1 MAEYY
6 EGVGRRREGKPKRSF
21 AGILLDVSMAVFS
34 ALAAVLT
41 VLTFAAPYVN
51 PASCWIFSILGLAA
65 PVIYLLT
72 VLLML
77 YWIVRWRWGWASVML
92 VLVVVGLF
100 KVSLFYKPE
109 FKRVY
114 DETSVNSRGTIRF
127 MTYNVRNFY
136 ADDGQSSVAEI
147 FHLVDEIGPDIVC
160 MQEFNPELAADAD
173 EYHAF
178 LENYPYFAG
187 GASDDPRTAQLA
199 IFSKYKL
206 VRWGMS
212 HPEIQ
217 NENPRESIW
226 SDLRIGEDTVR
237 VFNNH
242 LHSTAINASDNEF
255 ITKHQYISDTA
266 REDKIRSIVRRF
278 RDNSILRAGQVDSIA
293 REIEATPYARI
304 VCGDFNDTPMSYVY
318 RRMADGLQDA
328 FRESG
333 MGYSHTFRGFFNTLR
348 IDYVLV
354 SNAFEPLSYEVP
366 EVDYSDHLPVV
377 VQLRYS
383 RSH

>member
-6 EGVGRRREGKPKRSF
+6 EGMGRRSGPRKRTV
-21 AGILLDVSMAVFS
+21 AGILFGGAMALFS
-34 ALAAVLT
+34 ALAAAVT

-72 VLLML
+72 VLLAL

-109 FKRVY
+109 FRRVY
-114 DETSVNSRGTIRF
+114 DDTPVNGRGTVRF

-136 ADDGQSSVAEI
+136 SDDGRSSVAEI
-147 FHLVDEIGPDIVC
+147 LRMVEETDPDIVC
-160 MQEFNPELAADAD
+160 MQEFNPALAEETAK
-173 EYHAF
+173 YRTF
-178 LENYPYFAG
+178 LENYPYSVG
-187 GASDDPRTAQLA
+187 GAAEDPRTAPLA
-199 IFSKYKL
+199 IFSKFRTI
-206 VRWGMS
+206 RWGMA
-212 HPEIQ
+212 HPELQ
-217 NENPRESIW
+217 NENARESIW
-226 SDLRIGEDTVR
+226 ADLRIGDDTVR

-255 ITKHQYISDTA
+255 ITKHRYISDTA

-278 RDNSILRAGQVDSIA
+278 RDNSILRARQVDSIA
-293 REIEATPYARI
+293 REIGATPHARI

-318 RRMADGLQDA
+318 RRMAAGLQDA

-333 MGYSHTFRGFFNTLR
+333 MGYSFTFRGFFNTLR

-354 SNAFEPLSYEVP
+354 SEAFEPLAYEVP
-366 EVDYSDHLPVV
+366 EVDYSDHRPVV
-377 VQLRYS
+377 VQLRHVP
-383 RSH
+383 SH

>member
-6 EGVGRRREGKPKRSF
+6 EGMGRRSGPRKRTV
-21 AGILLDVSMAVFS
+21 AGILFGGAMALFS
-34 ALAAVLT
+34 ALAAAVT

-72 VLLML
+72 VLLAL

-109 FKRVY
+109 FRRVY
-114 DETSVNSRGTIRF
+114 DDTPVNGRGTVRF

-136 ADDGQSSVAEI
+136 SDDGRSSVAEI
-147 FHLVDEIGPDIVC
+147 LRMVEETDPDIVC
-160 MQEFNPELAADAD
+160 MQEFNPALAEETA
-173 EYHAF
+173 EYRTF
-178 LENYPYFAG
+178 LENYPYSVG
-187 GASDDPRTAQLA
+187 GAAEDPRTAPLA
-199 IFSKYKL
+199 IFSKFRTI
-206 VRWGMS
+206 RWGMA
-212 HPEIQ
+212 HPELQ
-217 NENPRESIW
+217 NENARESIW
-226 SDLRIGEDTVR
+226 ADLRIGDDTVR

-255 ITKHQYISDTA
+255 ITKHRYISDTA

-278 RDNSILRAGQVDSIA
+278 RDNSILRARQVDSIA
-293 REIEATPYARI
+293 REIGATPHARI

-318 RRMADGLQDA
+318 RRMAAGLQDA

-333 MGYSHTFRGFFNTLR
+333 MGYSFTFRGFFNTLR

-354 SNAFEPLSYEVP
+354 SEAFEPLAYAVP
-366 EVDYSDHLPVV
+366 EVDYSDHRPVV
-377 VQLRYS
+377 VQLRHVP
-383 RSH
+383 SH

>member
-1 MAEYY
+1 MADYY
-6 EGVGRRREGKPKRSF
+6 DGMGPRRDGKSKRSLG
-21 AGILLDVSMAVFS
+21 GILFDAVMGILS
-34 ALAAVLT
+34 GAAALMMVF
-41 VLTFAAPYVN
+41 TFLAPYVN
-51 PASCWIFSILGLAA
+51 PASYWVFAILGLAA
-65 PVIYLLT
+65 PVTYL
-72 VLLML
+72 VALLLAL

-92 VLVVVGLF
+92 LLVIIGLF

-114 DETSVNSRGTIRF
+114 DEAPYSVRGTIKF

-136 ADDGQSSVAEI
+136 SDRGGSSVGDI
-147 FHLVDEIGPDIVC
+147 LHLVDEIGPDIVC
-160 MQEFNPELAADAD
+160 MQEFNPELAVGAGDYD
-173 EYHAF
+173 AF
-178 LENYPYFAG
+178 LENYPYSVG
-187 GASDDPRTAQLA
+187 GTAEDARTARMA

-206 VRWGMS
+206 VRWGLA
-212 HPEIQ
+212 HPEEQ
-217 NENPRESIW
+217 DEKVRESIW
-226 SDLRIGEDTVR
+226 ADLRIGDDTVR

-293 REIEATPYARI
+293 EEIAATPYARI

-318 RRMADGLQDA
+318 RTMSKGLKDA

-333 MGYSHTFRGFFNTLR
+333 RGYSHTFRGFFNTLR
-348 IDYVLV
+348 IDYILV
-354 SNAFEPLSYEVP
+354 SDQFEPLFYEVP
-366 EVDYSDHLPVV
+366 QVEFSDHLPVV
-377 VQLRYS
+377 VQLKYTPS
-383 RSH
+383 R

>member
-6 EGVGRRREGKPKRSF
+6 EGMGRRSGPRKRTV
-21 AGILLDVSMAVFS
+21 AGILFGGAMALFS
-34 ALAAVLT
+34 ALAAAVT

-72 VLLML
+72 VLLAL

-109 FKRVY
+109 FRRVY
-114 DETSVNSRGTIRF
+114 DDTPVNGRGTVRF

-136 ADDGQSSVAEI
+136 SDDGRSSVAEI
-147 FHLVDEIGPDIVC
+147 LRMVEETDPDMVC
-160 MQEFNPELAADAD
+160 MEEFNPARAEETA
-173 EYHAF
+173 EYRPV
-178 LENYPYFAG
+178 LENYPYSVG
-187 GASDDPRTAQLA
+187 GAAEDPRTAPLA
-199 IFSKYKL
+199 IFSKFRTI
-206 VRWGMS
+206 RWGMA
-212 HPEIQ
+212 HPELQ
-217 NENPRESIW
+217 NENARESIW
-226 SDLRIGEDTVR
+226 ADLRIGDDTVR

-255 ITKHQYISDTA
+255 ITKHRYISDTA

-278 RDNSILRAGQVDSIA
+278 RDNSILRARQVDSIA
-293 REIEATPYARI
+293 REIGATPHARI

-318 RRMADGLQDA
+318 RRMAAGLQDA

-333 MGYSHTFRGFFNTLR
+333 MGYSFTFRGFFNTLR

-354 SNAFEPLSYEVP
+354 SEAFEPLAYEVP
-366 EVDYSDHLPVV
+366 EVDYSDHRPVV
-377 VQLRYS
+377 VQLRHVP
-383 RSH
+383 SH

>member
-6 EGVGRRREGKPKRSF
+6 EGVGRRRESRPKRSF
-21 AGILLDVSMAVFS
+21 AGVLLDAVMAVCS
-34 ALAAVLT
+34 VIAAVVT

-72 VLLML
+72 VLLTL
-77 YWIVRWRWGWASVML
+77 YWIVRWRWGWASLLLLL
-92 VLVVVGLF
+92 VIVGLF

-114 DETSVNSRGTIRF
+114 DETPLNSRGTIRF

-147 FHLVDEIGPDIVC
+147 FRLVDRIGPDIVC
-160 MQEFNPELAADAD
+160 MQEFNPELVSDAE

-178 LENYPYFAG
+178 LENYPYSVG
-187 GASDDPRTAQLA
+187 GAAEDPRTAQMA

-206 VRWGMS
+206 IRSGS
-212 HPEIQ
+212 AHPEVQ
-217 NENPRESIW
+217 NENARESVW
-226 SDLRIGEDTVR
+226 ADLRIGDDTVR

-293 REIEATPYARI
+293 GEIAATPYARI

-318 RRMADGLQDA
+318 RKMADGLQDA
-328 FRESG
+328 FRASG
-333 MGYSHTFRGFFNTLR
+333 TGYSHTFRGFFNTLR

-354 SNAFEPLSYEVP
+354 SDAFEPLFYEVP
-366 EVDYSDHLPVV
+366 DVDYSDHLPVV
-377 VQLRYS
+377 VQLRYAP
-383 RSH
+383 SH